1 LKHRLHLSFETILTS
16 TFLSAPQVVIDPMTQ
31 NSIPVHSG
39 FRFFATQNPSA
50 TTLGRKLLPPSLTNR
65 CVVFAVADYTDK
77 QFVDI
82 VNYHLRKDLQQSEAV
97 SQAGE
102 AIGNVRAIPEKWE
115 DCSREKLG
123 LRDAIKIVS
132 RAKHVDGFE
141 ADAKSAVAQ
150 AALSYLAPMCVFD
163 VKLRRQLANAG
174 VHPSDPTDVKFDEKH
189 ACDGHI
195 TVPLV
200 PSPSSVARTAQHERY
215 SVTDTNEFAR
225 TMASMAVAAAC
236 YEPVLLCGPSSHKSL
251 AVREFARKRGV
262 QLAFVNLTCES
273 DVSDLFGS
281 IQPCSVSDALCEA
294 MEGLRSMLYRMQLL
308 CAKDG
313 TQQGNGIEALLKDLQ
328 SARDEH
334 ESQAATRTKAAKEI
348 SEWHEKLSKLR
359 QERCSSDNGL
369 KLMSARVSRIAQQ
382 LRSTPGGGSLFVF
395 VDGPLTRAVKL
406 GHVVLLEGLDK
417 PQQAV
422 IERMN
427 SVLESGQYRSFSL
440 PEDQVEE
447 GVEDADCCVELLDSF
462 CVFATCSSTFGLH
475 GLSSAIRSRF
485 TLIRVPEYEKD
496 SARSILSAS
505 IRRLYTELKE
515 NQCSKYANV
524 ILDLSKYANVILD
537 LKRRRSLRDCLRV
550 AKTAVAIGQIIKSEA
565 TSLRTFSEI
574 ENSGELSLALRLL
587 GIPHEPK
594 QSAAN
599 KCHERV
605 IEAMRPQVSALNEG
619 MELMERTATSDNLMV
634 QIYACSE
641 ANEPLL
647 LSGPVGIGKTANV
660 LHAAELLGKKCRR
673 LNLSRDMTM
682 QALVGMLVPDER
694 GGDGQPSF
702 TWCEGAM
709 VTAMQEGSW
718 LVFDELNLAPT
729 ALINDLAAVFDP
741 QEELFSAR
749 GLSSPIRKHKDFRVF
764 ATLNPSDYVRSRV
777 GLSEHVR
784 SLFVESVHR
793 GNFEEQL
800 VEQQQIFRA
809 KSKKLMGGSQ
819 AEQEFLDKVL
829 QVHKRVSRLHQSQK
843 TLIGIRHLLK
853 VLRVAAALRSKQ
865 LPFDT
870 QLARRIVTLVY
881 SEPADHP
888 QLQQD
893 IRGIID
899 EELPSTADGADN
911 VLTQLRISQ
920 SVPAEH
926 LVQLAIAIESSYTVL
941 LCGHSANDMIGAVQ
955 ELGNHRSEFGG
966 IEVMP
971 LMDGMEG
978 SELLGKWAID
988 NKGGQKRAVFRP
1000 SQLIEAMEEGK
1011 WVVLTNT
1018 NYVPSSTLERLNSLM
1033 EDPPSLTVFETMPAT
1048 IWGGTTGN
1056 AKGTEAKKQIHE
1068 GFRLI
1073 LVQTDDSRTPS
1084 EAVLDRVLQI
1094 FWGDSTQTAG
1104 LTLAVA
1110 PIVPRPP
1117 SNSHV
1122 DDISAE
1128 SSQELL
1134 RKDSHKIEPSR
1145 KSSRFRGRSKSSFAK
1160 MGMRSS
1166 VFQQSILMEGYLEKQ
1181 SSGILMKW
1189 QSRYFE
1195 LSGHYLKYYQNK
1207 ETKSD
1212 ETLKG
1217 AVDLREISAV
1227 TAHNEQ
1233 LTIATTDGNQAIILR
1248 AASVEVASLWAT
1260 EITSAKEQ
1268 KTEIEQAL
1276 QQDDGEV

>member
-1 LKHRLHLSFETILTS
+1 
-16 TFLSAPQVVIDPMTQ
+16 
-31 NSIPVHSG
+31 
-39 FRFFATQNPSA
+39 
-50 TTLGRKLLPPSLTNR
+50 
-65 CVVFAVADYTDK
+65 VVFAVADYTDE

-82 VNYHLRKDLQQSEAV
+82 VSYHLRKDLQQSEAV

-115 DCSREKLG
+115 DYSREKLG
-123 LRDAIKIVS
+123 LRDAIKIVR

-163 VKLRRQLANAG
+163 VKLRRQLENAG
-174 VHPSDPTDVKFDEKH
+174 VHPSDPTDVKFDEEH

-225 TMASMAVAAAC
+225 TMTSMAVAAAC

-251 AVREFARKRGV
+251 AIREFARKRGV

-328 SARDEH
+328 SARVEH
-334 ESQAATRTKAAKEI
+334 NSQAATRTKAAKEI
-348 SEWHEKLSKLR
+348 SEWHEKLSKLQ

-524 ILDLSKYANVILD
+524 ILDL
-537 LKRRRSLRDCLRV
+537 KRRRSLRDCLRV

-634 QIYACSE
+634 QIYACAE

-673 LNLSRDMTM
+673 LNLSRDTTM

-694 GGDGQPSF
+694 GGDEQPSF

-784 SLFVESVHR
+784 SIFIESVHR

-829 QVHKRVSRLHQSQK
+829 QVHERVSRLHQSQK

-870 QLARRIVTLVY
+870 QLARHIVTLVY

-899 EELPSTADGADN
+899 EELPSTADSADDS
-911 VLTQLRISQ
+911 VLTQLRMPASQ

-926 LVQLAIAIESSYTVL
+926 LVQLAIAIESSHTVL

-1018 NYVPSSTLERLNSLM
+1018 NYVPSSTIERLNSLM

-1048 IWGGTTGN
+1048 IWDGTTGN
-1056 AKGTEAKKQIHE
+1056 EKGTEAKKQIHE

-1128 SSQELL
+1128 SSLW
-1134 RKDSHKIEPSR
+1134 
-1145 KSSRFRGRSKSSFAK
+1145 AT
-1160 MGMRSS
+1160 

-1217 AVDLREISAV
+1217 AVDLREINAA
-1227 TAHNEQ
+1227 TARNEQ